1 MYESV
6 IALTIWENER
16 TKKTH
21 NIASNKL
28 NNIVFIMYIYLLHA
42 FKPEKKNASCIYL
55 SFLGAHIS
63 NTLCV
68 NKKWNCMLIQRW
80 RCKVYKRKK
89 KNFKKKKFISSNA
102 QKVDEI
108 KNKKNFNT
116 PKQKYYQKILNAT
129 ANRKQNPVISKASF
143 SCALEIL

>member
-42 FKPEKKNASCIYL
+42 FKPEKKMLLVYICRFS
-55 SFLGAHIS
+55 AHIYQTHFVWTRS
-63 NTLCV
+63 ETACWFNDDGVKCTKERKRILR
-68 NKKWNCMLIQRW
+68 K
-80 RCKVYKRKK
+80 KVY
-89 KNFKKKKFISSNA
+89 FI
-102 QKVDEI
+102 QCTKIDEI